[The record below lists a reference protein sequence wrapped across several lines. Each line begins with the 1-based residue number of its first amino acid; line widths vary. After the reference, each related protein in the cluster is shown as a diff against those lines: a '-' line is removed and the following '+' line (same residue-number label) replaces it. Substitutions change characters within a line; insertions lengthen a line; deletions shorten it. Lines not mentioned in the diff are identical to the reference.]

1 MEEEKKKQL
10 IQLGLILWIITL
22 TISVLKYIL

>member
-10 IQLGLILWIITL
+10 IQLGLMFWIITL
-22 TISVLKYIL
+22 TITVLKYIL